1 MNRTAWARIG
11 AGVVIVLLC
20 VSSLADV
27 PAPWFDEGSHLHV
40 PQTLVQQGVY
50 ADYSAG
56 ELRFGGPVLGVG
68 PTVLLPIAASFKLF
82 GVGIVQARGV
92 MVAFLLLFLLTT
104 WRFARE
110 LASERVADLTIL
122 LLVGAPAVNVLIL
135 GRQVLGEVPALWFVV
150 LGLLSWHRAVR
161 RHATW
166 GYVASGLAFGLAI
179 VTKYQFLIML
189 APGFALAWLVTR
201 WRGAWAPHRAFI
213 VPLLVSA
220 VVFAA
225 WQAALLAYLGRDVF
239 AANVLGVAAS
249 SRGAAVVLS
258 PDRIRDS
265 LRAVLGAGAYVG
277 LVAPALTWV
286 CARAVA
292 TRDERS
298 TTWMLV
304 VCLACANLVWFV
316 VSSVGWTRYA
326 VPGLVLA
333 GLSGAAML
341 DHFAWGRVDRDGDSS
356 AKALRA
362 VGWIWIAL
370 AGPLPLILT
379 ANTILHPPA
388 NPAQAM
394 ATFLDR
400 SLSRDAL
407 IETWEPQLSVMS
419 DHRFRFPP
427 NTLLATAVAYRF
439 GGGPPP
445 SEEYDFTKPPPDY
458 VLVGDFGAW
467 VAVYP
472 RARLMDGFTLLHE
485 EGPYQLFQRRDTPV
499 PRGDHE

>member
-1 MNRTAWARIG
+1 MTMARVA
-11 AGVVIVLLC
+11 AGVLIVLLS

-27 PAPWFDEGSHLHV
+27 PSVWFDEGSHLHV
-40 PQTLVQQGVY
+40 PQTVVQRGVY
-50 ADYSAG
+50 ADYSAD

-82 GVGIVQARGV
+82 GVGIVQARAV
-92 MVAFLLLFLLTT
+92 MVVFLLLFLMTM

-110 LASERVADLTIL
+110 LASARVADLTIL
-122 LLVGAPAVNVLIL
+122 LLIGAPAVNVLIL
-135 GRQVLGEVPALWFVV
+135 GRQVLGEVPALLF
-150 LGLLSWHRAVR
+150 LAIGLLVWHRALHR
-161 RHATW
+161 DTTW
-166 GYVASGLAFGLAI
+166 KYAVSGVAFGLAI

-189 APGFALAWLVTR
+189 VPGFVLAWAVTR
-201 WRGAWAPHRAFI
+201 RDGTWASHRAFI
-213 VPLLVSA
+213 VPLLVA
-220 VVFAA
+220 GAVFAA
-225 WQAALLAYLGRDVF
+225 WQASLFAYLGADVF
-239 AANVLGVAAS
+239 AANVLGVSAS
-249 SRGAAVVLS
+249 SRGAAVVMS

-265 LRAVLGAGAYVG
+265 LRAVLGAGAFVG

-286 CARAVA
+286 CARAMT

-298 TTWMLV
+298 VTWMLV
-304 VCLACANLVWFV
+304 VSLACANLAWFV

-341 DHFAWGRVDRDGDSS
+341 DHFVWNRGERISGSS
-356 AKALRA
+356 AVALRA
-362 VGWIWIAL
+362 VGWVWLAL
-370 AGPLPLILT
+370 AGPLPIILT
-379 ANTILHPPA
+379 ANTILHPPS
-388 NPAQAM
+388 NPARAM

-400 SLSRDAL
+400 SLSPDAV

-419 DHRFRFPP
+419 DRRFRFPP

-445 SEEYDFTKPPPDY
+445 SAEYDFTKPPPDY

-467 VAVYP
+467 VNVYP
-472 RARLMDGFTLLHE
+472 RDQLMDGFTLLHE
-485 EGPYQLFQRRDTPV
+485 EGPYQLFQRRDIALA
-499 PRGDHE
+499 RGDHE